1 MGFKSSKIL
10 LKRLSTLG
18 HFPQVSVSVSVC
30 VCVCVCVCVGGG
42 GGEEGRVGGG

>member
-18 HFPQVSVSVSVC
+18 HFPQVSVSVC
-30 VCVCVCVCVGGG
+30 VCVWGGG
-42 GGEEGRVGGG
+42 RGGEEGKEGGG

>member
-18 HFPQVSVSVSVC
+18 HFPQVSLC
-30 VCVCVCVCVGGG
+30 VCVCGGGGGGGG
-42 GGEEGRVGGG
+42 GGEEGKEGGG

>member
-18 HFPQVSVSVSVC
+18 HFPQVSCLC

-42 GGEEGRVGGG
+42 GGGEEGKEGGG

>member
-18 HFPQVSVSVSVC
+18 HFPQVSVSVC
-30 VCVCVCVCVGGG
+30 VCVCVWG
-42 GGEEGRVGGG
+42 GGEEGKEGGG